1 MHSLRATATYPY
13 VEVYQ
18 SSDIEVAGRPYGLCL
33 ANLAALDD
41 PVHAA
46 WTTTEEQERQVS
58 HVIPNRLPYM
68 IVYDSMNMS

>member
-41 PVHAA
+41 DPAHAA
-46 WTTTEEQERQVS
+46 WTSGDEQERQVS
-58 HVIPNRLPYM
+58 RVIP
-68 IVYDSMNMS
+68 